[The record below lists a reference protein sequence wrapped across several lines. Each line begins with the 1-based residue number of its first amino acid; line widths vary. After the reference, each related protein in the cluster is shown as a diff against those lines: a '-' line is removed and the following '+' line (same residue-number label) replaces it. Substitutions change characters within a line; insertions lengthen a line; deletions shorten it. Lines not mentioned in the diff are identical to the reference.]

1 MFAIIIILA
10 AVLLY
15 ALKFT
20 TPILQKHHQQVEVW
34 VSRILQQPVRI
45 GTIKVDR
52 TGISPEFQFG
62 DVRILSKDGAKT
74 IAHIDDFY
82 IQISLIKSVLSE
94 RFEPSLL
101 LISGAH
107 FEFYQKDSGG
117 DFSSVL
123 RQMAQKNSF
132 AEWLLTQGQIS
143 LQKVAVT
150 LHGANNKKL
159 EFSDL
164 RVQLKNTLVMH
175 NIVAIGKVSQPDL
188 GRFRLVLRLRGL
200 PVDKHLN
207 AHGYLN
213 VHNMDLQALS
223 DEFALNNYKAQSGH
237 VNAQLWFNL
246 LNSKVRIHSK
256 FTLVNARLQLPH
268 QQKIFLQNLNGD
280 MLLQNDAG
288 KWSLDGV
295 YSNIIMNYNNM
306 FRKPLVFDNAQANLA
321 WQHSSDGWRISGD
334 NINLANDDVSLHAKM
349 LFTSSNNA
357 APIINLQARYNIKN
371 MQRVARYYPVKIM
384 GSGLITWLD
393 KVFATGDGI
402 DGVLK
407 LQGALK
413 DFPYTHGKGQFLV
426 VSNLHDLS
434 LNYAAGWPQFDTLNG
449 KLIFSGD
456 SMQIN
461 ADGHI
466 GKIYVR
472 NIKATI
478 PQLIRPKLQVAG
490 APIAD
495 NKVATDFVMNS
506 PLKNSVGKKLQGIDL
521 SGPMAM
527 QLALLIPLGKTPG
540 QNHVRGLIT
549 ENGAAIS
556 VPSWGVRLQD
566 VHGDVRFTSNS
577 LSSDALH
584 GLFLG
589 KRTNIDITT
598 LNKNSRYPVTRLS
611 LHGTMQVNALAEMV
625 KLDISQA
632 VTGSLNYD
640 AILRIASDQHNFAN
654 SFYLA
659 SNLRGVTVH
668 LPAPFTKL
676 KPVAR
681 KFTVSA
687 TYSNNKPINA
697 VVNYGDNIGATF
709 SLDKTFGRLHF
720 NSGVLKI
727 NSGMPYFSAQP
738 GLIVRGNLSQV
749 NLHDWQKYLG
759 KAGHSTNGSI
769 INSVRL
775 HIAKLSALHQQLHNV
790 KINFYPQTHAWHL
803 GVVNDVVRGFVD
815 IPYIY
820 PRGVIYAQFSK
831 LHLKSNKKIGES
843 ITPKSI
849 PALHLISNDF
859 SFGKYHYDR
868 AEFNVEPSDNT
879 LLIKKLAL
887 DDNISHLSATGDWGY
902 AQHAQR
908 TILYGQLNTV
918 NMGALLR
925 HWGKSNNLAGG
936 KGALT
941 FTLHWPGTP
950 FSPSLAT
957 TSGNIAIDLKD
968 GSITHL
974 SKKTEEEIGLGRV
987 LNLLSLQ
994 SLPRRLTMNFSDLTA
1009 KGYAFNRLKGDV
1021 RLVKGNAYTD
1031 NVDLDGTVAQISV
1044 VGRIGVAQKNYDLI
1058 LTMIPNVTS
1067 SLPIIATIAG
1077 GPIAGAIT
1085 WAADELFRH
1094 TIQPSTAYK
1103 YKITGSWKHPKVV
1116 KLTHHG
1122 LKKI

>member
-1 MFAIIIILA
+1 MFASIIIIA

-20 TPILQKHHQQVEVW
+20 TPILQKHHQQIEAL

-62 DVRILSKDGAKT
+62 NVSILSKDGNKT

-82 IQISLIKSVLSE
+82 IQISLLKSLLSE

-107 FEFYQKDSGG
+107 FELYQDGKKGG
-117 DFSSVL
+117 FKSAL
-123 RQMAQKNSF
+123 HQIEQKNRF
-132 AEWLLTQGQIS
+132 VEWLLTQGQIS
-143 LQKVAVT
+143 LQKIAVT
-150 LHGANNKKL
+150 LHGANNKKF
-159 EFSDL
+159 EFAGL
-164 RVQLKNTLVMH
+164 RAQLKNTLVMH
-175 NIVAIGKVSQPDL
+175 SIVVLGRVSQPDL
-188 GRFRLVLRLRGL
+188 GWFRLVLRLRGL
-200 PVDKHLN
+200 PDNKHIN
-207 AHGYLN
+207 AHGYIN
-213 VHNMDLQALS
+213 MHNMDLQALS
-223 DEFALNNYKAQSGH
+223 DEFPLSNYKAQSGH
-237 VNAQLWFNL
+237 VNAQIWFKL
-246 LNSKVRIHSK
+246 LNSKVRVHSK
-256 FTLVNARLQLPH
+256 FALVNTRLQLPQ
-268 QQKIFLQNLNGD
+268 QQKIFLQKLNGD
-280 MLLQNDAG
+280 ILLQNDDG
-288 KWSLDGV
+288 KWLLDGV
-295 YSNIIMNYNNM
+295 YSKIAVNYNEM
-306 FRKPLVFDNAQANLA
+306 FRKSLEIDNAQANMT
-321 WQHSSDGWRISGD
+321 WQHYSDGWHISGN
-334 NINLANDDVSLHAKM
+334 NIKLVNNDISLRAKI
-349 LFTSSNNA
+349 LLTSDDNA
-357 APIINLQARYNIKN
+357 APVINFQANYKIRN
-371 MQRVARYYPVKIM
+371 MQHVARYYPVKIM
-384 GSGLITWLD
+384 GPGLVTWLD
-393 KVFATGDGI
+393 KAFATGNGI
-402 DGVLK
+402 DGVFK

-413 DFPYTHGKGQFLV
+413 DFPYTHGKGHFLV
-426 VSNLHDLS
+426 AGNLRNLS
-434 LNYAAGWPQFDTLNG
+434 LNYAPGWPKFDALNG
-449 KLIFSGD
+449 KVIFSGD

-461 ADGHI
+461 ADAYI
-466 GKIYVR
+466 GKIYVH

-478 PQLIRPKLQVAG
+478 PQLTKPKLQVVG
-490 APIAD
+490 TPITD
-495 NKVATDFVMNS
+495 NAVATDFVMHS
-506 PLKNSVGKKLQGIDL
+506 PLKNSVGKKLRGIGL
-521 SGPMAM
+521 SGPIAM
-527 QLALLIPLGKTPG
+527 WLALSLSLGKTPG
-540 QNHVRGLIT
+540 PNHVHGVIT
-549 ENGAAIS
+549 ENGAVVS

-566 VHGDVRFTSNS
+566 MHGDVHFTGNS

-584 GLFLG
+584 GQFLG
-589 KRTNIDITT
+589 ERTNIDITT
-598 LNKNSRYPVTRLS
+598 LNKNSRHPVTRLS
-611 LHGTMQVNALAEMV
+611 LHGKMQVNALAKMV
-625 KLDISQA
+625 KLNISQA
-632 VTGSLNYD
+632 ITGSLNYD
-640 AILRIASDQHNFAN
+640 AILRIASDQHNFEN

-659 SNLRGVTVH
+659 SNLCGVTVH

-687 TYSNNKPINA
+687 TYSDSKPINA
-697 VVNYGDNIGATF
+697 VVNYGDNIGAAL
-709 SLDKTFGRLHF
+709 SLDKTYGGLHF

-759 KAGHSTNGSI
+759 KTGNSTHGSI
-769 INSVRL
+769 INSVHL
-775 HIAKLSALHQQLHNV
+775 HIAKLLAFNQHLDNV
-790 KINFYPQTHAWHL
+790 KIKFYPQTHVWHL
-803 GVVNDVVRGFVD
+803 GLINNVINGFID

-831 LHLKSNKKIGES
+831 LHLRSNKKIGKS
-843 ITPKSI
+843 ITPESI
-849 PALHLISNDF
+849 PALHLVSDDF

-868 AEFNVEPSDNT
+868 AEINVEPSDNT

-887 DDNISHLSATGDWGY
+887 DDSISHLSATGDWGY

-918 NMGALLR
+918 NMGALL
-925 HWGKSNNLAGG
+925 HNWGKSNNLAGG
-936 KGALT
+936 KGGLT

-957 TSGNIAIDLKD
+957 TSGNIAIDLTD

-1021 RLVKGNAYTD
+1021 RLVNGNAYTD
-1031 NVDLDGTVAQISV
+1031 NADLDGTVAQINV
-1044 VGRIGVAQKNYDLI
+1044 VGRIGVARKNYDLI

-1077 GPIAGAIT
+1077 GPIAGAVT

-1094 TIQPSTAYK
+1094 TLQPATAYK
-1103 YKITGSWKHPKVV
+1103 YKITGSWKHPTVV